1 MRIRIRFW
9 PRAAVLGLL
18 GVAPRAAVLGLLGVA
33 AVIGFGG
40 AGKASAHGSRVV
52 SARAAAIA
60 AGGFHTC
67 ALTSAGGVKCWGYN
81 EGRTPVAVSGLA
93 SGVAAIAGG
102 LHSCAL
108 TSAGGVVCWG
118 DNESGQLGNGE
129 QGCGLVYCYR
139 STPVAVS
146 GLASGVAAISAGWQH
161 TCALTSAAGV
171 VCWGAGGTLGDGT
184 TTTRLTPVAVSGLAS
199 GVAAISA
206 GGGHTCALTSAGGVV
221 CWGYNGGGQLGDG
234 TTTTRLTPV
243 AVSGL
248 ASGVAAISAGGEHTC
263 ALTSAGGVVCWG
275 ANYLGQL
282 GDGGRG
288 HCDYPYY
295 PCSSP
300 IPVDVSGLASGVAA
314 ITAGGHHTCALTSAG
329 GVVCWG
335 YNRYGQLGDGTTTER
350 DTPVDVSGLTSGV
363 AAIAAGGFHTCALTS
378 VGAVKCWGRNH
389 DFQLGDGTTTDSHTP
404 AGVIG
409 FGGSLVCG
417 VPYVLG
423 EPLAKARAEIVRAH
437 CRVGMIKRVASRNK
451 KNTVVGESPRAGTR
465 LKKGAKVN
473 LKISRGPLEP
483 RR

>member
-93 SGVAAIAGG
+93 SGVAAI
-102 LHSCAL
+102 
-108 TSAGGVVCWG
+108 
-118 DNESGQLGNGE
+118 
-129 QGCGLVYCYR
+129 
-139 STPVAVS
+139 
-146 GLASGVAAISAGWQH
+146 SAGWQH

-199 GVAAISA
+199 GVAA
-206 GGGHTCALTSAGGVV
+206 T
-221 CWGYNGGGQLGDG
+221 
-234 TTTTRLTPV
+234 
-243 AVSGL
+243 
-248 ASGVAAISAGGEHTC
+248 SAGGEHTC

>member
-171 VCWGAGGTLGDGT
+171 VCWGAGGT
-184 TTTRLTPVAVSGLAS
+184 
-199 GVAAISA
+199 
-206 GGGHTCALTSAGGVV
+206 
-221 CWGYNGGGQLGDG
+221 LGDG

-437 CRVGMIKRVASRNK
+437 CRVGTIKRVASRNK